1 MMVDFCE
8 KHETLIAIFL
18 IVIYLVSNSLGLQK
32 FSLYDYQMVVVNLIL
47 MIFIMGI
54 ILKSK
59 RITYYGLNTFPKP
72 KKYLYFI
79 PLILLVSVN
88 LWEGIN
94 IDKSINEIS
103 IYVLSM
109 CFIGF
114 LEEIIFRGFLFK
126 MMQKDNEKTAIIVT
140 SITFGIGHIINLLN
154 GAELI
159 STLIQIVNAITI
171 GYLFVILF
179 IKTKSLWPAIITH
192 GTLNALSVF
201 DGESFTNFNYITAI
215 FITILSILY
224 AEYIRR
230 KN

>member
-1 MMVDFCE
+1 
-8 KHETLIAIFL
+8 
-18 IVIYLVSNSLGLQK
+18 
-32 FSLYDYQMVVVNLIL
+32 
-47 MIFIMGI
+47 
-54 ILKSK
+54 
-59 RITYYGLNTFPKP
+59 
-72 KKYLYFI
+72 
-79 PLILLVSVN
+79 
-88 LWEGIN
+88 
-94 IDKSINEIS
+94 
-103 IYVLSM
+103 
-109 CFIGF
+109 
-114 LEEIIFRGFLFK
+114 

-201 DGESFTNFNYITAI
+201 GGESFTNFNYITAI

>member
-1 MMVDFCE
+1 MENQRDRLSKIMLKNALVE
-8 KHETLIAIFL
+8 LLETKPI
-18 IVIYLVSNSLGLQK
+18 NK
-32 FSLYDYQMVVVNLIL
+32 
-47 MIFIMGI
+47 
-54 ILKSK
+54 
-59 RITYYGLNTFPKP
+59 ITVYELCRSAQINRSTFYKYYGEPHD
-72 KKYLYFI
+72 
-79 PLILLVSVN
+79 IL
-88 LWEGIN
+88 
-94 IDKSINEIS
+94 NEI
-103 IYVLSM
+103 VNEL
-109 CFIGF
+109 
-114 LEEIIFRGFLFK
+114 L
-126 MMQKDNEKTAIIVT
+126 EKTAIIVT

-192 GTLNALSVF
+192 ATLNALSVF
-201 DGESFTNFNYITAI
+201 GGESFTNFNYITAI

>member
-1 MMVDFCE
+1 M
-8 KHETLIAIFL
+8 
-18 IVIYLVSNSLGLQK
+18 
-32 FSLYDYQMVVVNLIL
+32 
-47 MIFIMGI
+47 
-54 ILKSK
+54 
-59 RITYYGLNTFPKP
+59 
-72 KKYLYFI
+72 
-79 PLILLVSVN
+79 SVN
-88 LWEGIN
+88 FWEGIN
-94 IDKSINEIS
+94 VDKSINEIS
-103 IYVLSM
+103 IYILSM

-159 STLIQIVNAITI
+159 STLIQIVNAITL

-192 GTLNALSVF
+192 ATLNASSVF
-201 DGESFTNFNYITAI
+201 GGESFTNFNYITAI